1 MAKWLS
7 ARNVSLA
14 LALGVFGAAVLVLSF
29 VFFTPGKYLLIPYAG
44 VVLATTAVIR
54 AEHITDFGGRFAI
67 GFLSFTVASL
77 SLYVAVATSPGASN
91 VPLLGHAWRIA
102 FLLAVGVAIN
112 LPAARI
118 AEARGHVSGEVI
130 AT

>member
-7 ARNVSLA
+7 ARNISLA
-14 LALGVFGAAVLVLSF
+14 LPLGVFGAAVLVLSF

-44 VVLATTAVIR
+44 VVLGTTAVIR
-54 AEHITDFGGRFAI
+54 AEHIRDFGDRFAI
-67 GFLSFTVASL
+67 GFLSFIIASM
-77 SLYVAVATSPGASN
+77 SLYVAVAWSAGASK
-91 VPLLGHAWRIA
+91 VPPLGHAWRIA
-102 FLLAVGVAIN
+102 FLLGVGAAIN

-118 AEARGHVSGEVI
+118 AKARGHVSGEGL

>member
-7 ARNVSLA
+7 ARNLSLA

-54 AEHITDFGGRFAI
+54 AEHLRDFRDRFAI
-67 GFLSFTVASL
+67 GFLSFIIASI
-77 SLYVAVATSPGASN
+77 SLYVAVALSPHASR

-102 FLLAVGVAIN
+102 LLLAVGVAIN

-118 AEARGHVSGEVI
+118 AKAHLAGDAI
-130 AT
+130 AA

>member
-7 ARNVSLA
+7 GRNLSLA
-14 LALGVFGAAVLVLSF
+14 LALGIFGAAVLVLSF
-29 VFFTPGKYLLIPYAG
+29 IFFTPGKYILIPYAV

-54 AEHITDFGGRFAI
+54 EEHISDFADRFAI
-67 GFLSFTVASL
+67 GFLSFVIASM
-77 SLYVAVATSPGASN
+77 SLYVAVASSPHAST

-102 FLLAVGVAIN
+102 LLLAVGVAIN

-118 AEARGHVSGEVI
+118 AKAHHLTSEVM
-130 AT
+130 A